1 MSLGAAKL
9 ELGEDEGGF
18 ADLEESIE
26 LARSLGSPEAIRGNI
41 TLAHQLRHH
50 GRFVDSLGPFEEAL
64 RLSESF
70 GIAPQRR
77 MLAGML
83 PQMRYRRG
91 RWDDALEAADAYLED
106 IDGTHYHAWH
116 ALQTRGLIRL
126 SRGDE
131 SGIDDSVASIEAAR
145 AFVDRSVLSSALAPY
160 SRSLLLVGRFD
171 EARDAL
177 DESLAIFDS
186 LQGRSGFDLAYLVV
200 TAFELGEDGDRI
212 LGPRRHPAWAEA
224 ARSYFARDFTG
235 AADRYET
242 IGSLTDEAEARLR
255 AARHLSESGRP
266 DEAAEQL
273 ERALSFY
280 RSVEATRFVREGE
293 ALLAATR

>member
-1 MSLGAAKL
+1 
-9 ELGEDEGGF
+9 
-18 ADLEESIE
+18 
-26 LARSLGSPEAIRGNI
+26 
-41 TLAHQLRHH
+41 
-50 GRFVDSLGPFEEAL
+50 
-64 RLSESF
+64 
-70 GIAPQRR
+70 
-77 MLAGML
+77 
-83 PQMRYRRG
+83 MRYRRG
-91 RWDDALEAADAYLED
+91 RWDEALEAADAYLED
-106 IDGTHYHAWH
+106 VDGTHYHAWH

-212 LGPRRHPAWAEA
+212 LGPEETSGLGRGGEIVLRPRLHRCRRPVRDDRLAHRRGRGSVACGTAPHARADARTRRPSSSSGRSASIAASRRRGSSARAKRCSLRRARDSRGAPAR
-224 ARSYFARDFTG
+224 ARSPR
-235 AADRYET
+235 
-242 IGSLTDEAEARLR
+242 R
-255 AARHLSESGRP
+255 A
-266 DEAAEQL
+266 
-273 ERALSFY
+273 
-280 RSVEATRFVREGE
+280 T
-293 ALLAATR
+293 